1 MLLYILV
8 LQARPQIQNKV
19 HQIPQ
24 KLEWKLKHVLYP
36 YDHQNFVEIENALFF
51 IVKSYH
57 QQRHHGMFIVVRNK
71 YQSNRFE

>member
-24 KLEWKLKHVLYP
+24 KLEWKFKHVLYLMTIIILWRNAFFLNSET
-36 YDHQNFVEIENALFF
+36 DHQ
-51 IVKSYH
+51 
-57 QQRHHGMFIVVRNK
+57 Q
-71 YQSNRFE
+71 